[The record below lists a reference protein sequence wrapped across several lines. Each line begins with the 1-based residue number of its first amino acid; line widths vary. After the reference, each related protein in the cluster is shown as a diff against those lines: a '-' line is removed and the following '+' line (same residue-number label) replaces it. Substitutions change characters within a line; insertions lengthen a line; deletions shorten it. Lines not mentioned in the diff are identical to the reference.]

1 MYRILV
7 LLAAVVLLA
16 GCETAPMKELQ
27 QAFKGIFQ
35 GSKGDPDLAAG
46 IRSYENGNYRE
57 SAKQLQSALNAGL
70 NNSGQVQAHKH
81 LAFIHCVSGRQGPCR
96 EEFRKA
102 LAVDP
107 NFELEPA
114 EAGHPLWGPVFAKE
128 KARR

>member
-1 MYRILV
+1 MYRILL
-7 LLAAVVLLA
+7 LLAAAVLLS
-16 GCETAPMKELQ
+16 GCESAPIKEMQ
-27 QAFKGIFQ
+27 QWFKGIFQ
-35 GSKGDPDLAAG
+35 GYKGDPDLAAG
-46 IRSYENGNYRE
+46 IKSYENGNYRE

-70 NNSGQVQAHKH
+70 NSAGQVQAHKY

-102 LAVDP
+102 LTVDP

-114 EAGHPLWGPVFAKE
+114 EAGHPFWGPVFVKE